1 MPVSDPHFAAHD
13 TRYAISDKRCAD
25 PLLIA
30 EHLHREFADA
40 PGDPLQALW
49 DVSLA
54 VWPGE
59 FLSIVGPSGCGKST
73 LLRILGGLLR
83 PTQGQVR
90 FDGRPLN
97 GPSREIG
104 FLFQK
109 VNLMPWRTVLR
120 NIALPLEVQGV
131 DRQAAVTRARHL
143 IELVGLHGF
152 GDHYP
157 RQLSGGM
164 QQRVVLARALI
175 HEPTLLLLD
184 EPFGALDAMTR
195 ERMNLE
201 LLRIWSLQRQ
211 TAVLVTHSI
220 GEAVFLADRVLVM
233 TPRPGR
239 MAATIAVP
247 LPRPRNLEMMA
258 EEEFGLLTKQV
269 RRAIEGDWMPGP
281 PHVR

>member
-1 MPVSDPHFAAHD
+1 MGETRRRRATHHGSPHASAAE
-13 TRYAISDKRCAD
+13 

-30 EHLHREFADA
+30 EHLHREFADN

-90 FDGRPLN
+90 FQGQPLN
-97 GPSREIG
+97 GPRREIG
-104 FLFQK
+104 FVFQK

-120 NIALPLEVQGV
+120 NITLPLEVQGV
-131 DRQAAVTRARHL
+131 DRREATARARRL

-152 GDHYP
+152 DDHYP

-201 LLRIWSLQRQ
+201 LLRIWSLRRQ

-220 GEAVFLADRVLVM
+220 AEAVFLAARVLVM

-239 MAATIAVP
+239 IAATVAVP
-247 LPRPRNLEMMA
+247 LPRPRSLEMMG
-258 EEEFGLLTKQV
+258 EEEFGLLTQQV
-269 RRAIEGDWMPGP
+269 RRAIEGDWLPGP